1 MYIETD
7 QDHVSRLRIED
18 GDDVH
23 IADFNDDGVARVT
36 QEAGEAFVDDYD
48 SVEIK
53 ERETNTSENEET
65 EN

>member
-18 GDDVH
+18 DGEVY

-36 QEAGEAFVDDYD
+36 QEAGEAFVDEYD
-48 SVEIK
+48 SVEVK
-53 ERETNTSENEET
+53 EREDNTSENEDN